1 MRMMIHTA
9 VQRQWKGGTLDVKTA
24 FLNADWKDED
34 EVVLVVKPPLI
45 FTELGA
51 LERDTFYRPKK
62 AVYGFRRVS
71 EIVGRTTGTRSWRR

>member
-1 MRMMIHTA
+1 MSRRH
-9 VQRQWKGGTLDVKTA
+9 

-51 LERDTFYRPKK
+51 LERDTFYRTEEGGLWFQEEP
-62 AVYGFRRVS
+62 
-71 EIVGRTTGTRSWRR
+71 EIVGRLQGLGHGGDEGGA